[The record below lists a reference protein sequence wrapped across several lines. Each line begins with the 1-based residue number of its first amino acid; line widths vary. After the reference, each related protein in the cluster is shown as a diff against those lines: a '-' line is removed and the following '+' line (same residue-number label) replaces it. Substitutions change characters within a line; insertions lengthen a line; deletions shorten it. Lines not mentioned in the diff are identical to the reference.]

1 MLNFYLPFYSLSYF
15 VHTVWWSFLFDFQ
28 TGSEICRKSTVRFL
42 KLCLLFLFGDAVWE
56 VGIKSLVGL
65 RVGKIHRHGF
75 RVGLLR
81 IKLGAAKGRRGDTYL
96 HYCKIHQLIHSQK
109 VFSPKAHSNDGT
121 TGPKSYFFSF
131 LNVCFSWCSGLTVR
145 SY

>member
-1 MLNFYLPFYSLSYF
+1 MSNFYLPFYSLSYF

-81 IKLGAAKGRRGDTYL
+81 IKLGAANGRKGDTYL
-96 HYCKIHQLIHSQK
+96 HYCKIHQLIHRRFFPQELIL
-109 VFSPKAHSNDGT
+109 T
-121 TGPKSYFFSF
+121 TVLQVPNHIFSF
-131 LNVCFSWCSGLTVR
+131 LNVCFSWCLGVTVR